1 MRITGCRVDGVVLQE
16 LRVDAES
23 MSFTATTVLTLDGRP
38 ALTATTGGIM
48 PDEVQKAWGV
58 FAAVVEKSMAEV
70 LGASEQKEDKNQSIP
85 KSLVK
90 I

>member
-1 MRITGCRVDGVVLQE
+1 
-16 LRVDAES
+16 
-23 MSFTATTVLTLDGRP
+23 
-38 ALTATTGGIM
+38 M